1 MAHDERLMAWHD
13 ALFVAAG
20 HQAAEARLLWD
31 RIAQKVITLTVDTV
45 PYAEEEDAW
54 SGLTA
59 CVGFAAHTACL
70 VGCSFLLGRPVS
82 AELAT
87 MWGWY
92 QAGHWPCGY
101 ASIPVDDFPGRLLVY

>member
-1 MAHDERLMAWHD
+1 MAHGERLMAWHD

-31 RIAQKVITLTVDTV
+31 RIAPKVITLTLDTV

-59 CVGFAAHTACL
+59 CVGYAAHTACL
-70 VGCSFLLGRPVS
+70 VGCSLLLGRPVS
-82 AELAT
+82 AELV
-87 MWGWY
+87 
-92 QAGHWPCGY
+92 QAG
-101 ASIPVDDFPGRLLVY
+101 